1 MYSNDQDLTEL
12 KQLAEQL
19 AEIGWTLEGTGEV
32 LTASRRGTQRV
43 GSAVGRDTDHLLA
56 EVRAAEERLEENQA
70 RVAAAG
76 IAVQQGVANT
86 VSMRPLRHRA

>member
-1 MYSNDQDLTEL
+1 MSAAEL
-12 KQLAEQL
+12 KALAARL
-19 AEIGWTLEGTGEV
+19 AALGWAVEGTGEV

-43 GSAVGRDTDHLLA
+43 GSAVGRDAEHLLA
-56 EVRAAEERLEENQA
+56 EVRAAEARLEENQA